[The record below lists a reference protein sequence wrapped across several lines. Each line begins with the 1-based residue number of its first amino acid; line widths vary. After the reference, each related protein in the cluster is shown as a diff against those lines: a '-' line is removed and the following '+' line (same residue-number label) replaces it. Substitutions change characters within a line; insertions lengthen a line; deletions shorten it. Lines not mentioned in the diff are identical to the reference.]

1 MGAGSVGRWR
11 ALVRRFQ
18 YIHLPVS
25 ANPSKATHPWTILL
39 SVAKPDDYVI
49 VKLDIDSLHVER
61 ALVFQLVHNATFNA
75 IVDELYY
82 ENHVNTAAMQMHW
95 GMTDDPV
102 RLKHS
107 YALFRALRDVGIR
120 AHSWPWYLNLKCV
133 ILYIVCF
140 ESKIEKRFVFAN
152 RVFVR
157 GPHRRQRLQT
167 RDESRFERSQ
177 APQPKQIKNEASN
190 QHGSANCN

>member
-1 MGAGSVGRWR
+1 
-11 ALVRRFQ
+11 
-18 YIHLPVS
+18 
-25 ANPSKATHPWTILL
+25 
-39 SVAKPDDYVI
+39 
-49 VKLDIDSLHVER
+49 
-61 ALVFQLVHNATFNA
+61 
-75 IVDELYY
+75 
-82 ENHVNTAAMQMHW
+82 
-95 GMTDDPV
+95 
-102 RLKHS
+102 
-107 YALFRALRDVGIR
+107 
-120 AHSWPWYLNLKCV
+120 LNLKCV

-190 QHGSANCN
+190 QHGLSKLQLRNIKNRTQTTSASPPASLNATNYDEG